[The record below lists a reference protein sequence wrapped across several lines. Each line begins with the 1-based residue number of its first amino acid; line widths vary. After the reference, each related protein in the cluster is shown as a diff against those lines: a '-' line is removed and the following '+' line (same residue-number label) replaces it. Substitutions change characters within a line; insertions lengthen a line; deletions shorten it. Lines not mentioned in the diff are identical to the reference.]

1 MSLSEVDSTAS
12 PRSAADTATRST
24 SVLLEARVNA
34 GRARISSARSPM
46 PQPAASNALRRANEF
61 ANAPSVIVFHT
72 LGMSPVLTTAD
83 GAITGENVGTLA
95 FCRTSRAEHCA
106 QAPLAYRTKHA
117 AQSVA
122 TRRNS
127 LSIRFPHESRSER
140 EGSLGS
146 WRRAGCEMAHIGEN
160 DFWLTCRLPSGCPN
174 RHGDASA
181 CPLWPKADNSFRR
194 RASDRRSS
202 FQALKDR
209 PPRQFLR
216 R

>member
-61 ANAPSVIVFHT
+61 VNAPNVIVFHT
-72 LGMSPVLTTAD
+72 LRTSLVLTAAG

-106 QAPLAYRTKHA
+106 QAPLAYRTMPA

-122 TRRNS
+122 TTRIF
-127 LSIRFPHESRSER
+127 LSMRFPHESRSES

-146 WRRAGCEMAHIGEN
+146 WQRAGCEMAHIWGIR
-160 DFWLTCRLPSGCPN
+160 FLAGLPAAFGP
-174 RHGDASA
+174 
-181 CPLWPKADNSFRR
+181 R
-194 RASDRRSS
+194 RAQNRLLSVSAIGQSRHSFQRRTSDRRSLLLLFS
-202 FQALKDR
+202 FR
-209 PPRQFLR
+209 FP
-216 R
+216 